1 MCRALRTELR
11 APKKG
16 VIKHVVQGSIFP
28 ATLMPPA
35 VSVAALASAIVFLGN
50 WEYRSEY
57 I

>member
-1 MCRALRTELR
+1 MCRALRSELR

-16 VIKHVVQGSIFP
+16 VILHVVQGGIFP

-35 VSVAALASAIVFLGN
+35 VSVAALASAIK
-50 WEYRSEY
+50 YHSKY